1 MPDEGPTNPQ
11 VPAREPRGGPSRL
24 LVAALCALPGLAAQ
38 ADELSIFKAWLDREH
53 PGYHS
58 DQGPAPFRNKTV
70 EAAYPGVH
78 FYYVLTYPRGT
89 PPPYRNM
96 LTLVAQVDEHGA
108 VLPVRA
114 METFRRG
121 LRPVKSKEDARKV
134 AAAVLIL
141 AFSDPGQRRWPFVPE
156 KFVVKR
162 KSGGWVCTYST
173 GFGYESV
180 VTFDKR
186 GTLVSF
192 SADAPPVG

>member
-1 MPDEGPTNPQ
+1 MR
-11 VPAREPRGGPSRL
+11 AF
-24 LVAALCALPGLAAQ
+24 VATLCALPLLAAQ
-38 ADELSIFKAWLDREH
+38 VDELSRFKAWLDREH

-58 DQGPAPFRNKTV
+58 DEGPAAFRNKIV

-78 FYYVLTYPRGT
+78 FYYVLTYARGT
-89 PPPYRNM
+89 PPPYPNM
-96 LTLVAQVDEHGA
+96 LTLLAQVDEHGA

-114 METFRRG
+114 VDTFRRG
-121 LRPVKSKEDARKV
+121 LRPVKTKEDARKV

-141 AFSDPGQRRWPFVPE
+141 AFSDPRQRHWPFVPE

-180 VTFDKR
+180 VTFDKH

-192 SADAPPVG
+192 SANAPPVG